1 VFDGNL
7 LFCAKSQ
14 AFWFYNY
21 EDCIGVWTRL
31 TETGTDRII
40 YNAMVE
46 VGNKIQFNCTERAL
60 MTTTRLLKSRLE
72 KTKWDES
79 TQYICFK
86 NGYIDRH
93 ERVLKP
99 HSREMYF
106 KNQMPMEFDANADCP
121 EIKAWLKNSQ
131 DGDEARVQVL
141 RAIAGSVMI
150 GEAAS
155 KMQVFYYFYGRAAT
169 GKSTFA
175 RMCQA
180 LVGRANFVVT
190 SLRELEQNKFE
201 TALLIDKKLA
211 YCGEVDKFASNCSVL
226 KQATGGDDL
235 KNETKGKM
243 AGPNFV
249 FKGAFIGTSNFPF
262 KHSDDSEAIA
272 RRIKTV
278 YFDNPFKGEKETL
291 IGLTSDNR
299 IEGKFASEMPGFV
312 NWILELD
319 DQKRHT
325 LCTAPEKLV
334 NFYREKRKVEKEDIT
349 INRFMDEMLV
359 YIPNTHIAVGQKRR
373 FNPGDGNGRIVQNW
387 DRQLYPAYLQWL
399 SEQGS
404 KSEPALRNFMH
415 EFKQAI
421 EAQGLDLI
429 VEFNQRV
436 KSVKDIQVRLP
447 GSTAFEG
454 YPSLL
459 EYIQNPAK
467 YDGIYQQRLGQEFI

>member
-1 VFDGNL
+1 
-7 LFCAKSQ
+7 
-14 AFWFYNY
+14 
-21 EDCIGVWTRL
+21 
-31 TETGTDRII
+31 
-40 YNAMVE
+40 
-46 VGNKIQFNCTERAL
+46 
-60 MTTTRLLKSRLE
+60 
-72 KTKWDES
+72 
-79 TQYICFK
+79 
-86 NGYIDRH
+86 
-93 ERVLKP
+93 
-99 HSREMYF
+99 
-106 KNQMPMEFDANADCP
+106 
-121 EIKAWLKNSQ
+121 
-131 DGDEARVQVL
+131 
-141 RAIAGSVMI
+141 
-150 GEAAS
+150 
-155 KMQVFYYFYGRAAT
+155 
-169 GKSTFA
+169 
-175 RMCQA
+175 
-180 LVGRANFVVT
+180 
-190 SLRELEQNKFE
+190 
-201 TALLIDKKLA
+201 
-211 YCGEVDKFASNCSVL
+211 
-226 KQATGGDDL
+226 
-235 KNETKGKM
+235 M

-334 NFYREKRKVEKEDIT
+334 HFYREKRKVEKEDIT

-359 YIPNTHIAVGQKRR
+359 YIPNTHISVGQKRR